1 MRGCMP
7 SFIVTVQV
15 IPALTNTPSGT
26 CVKRMRTGM
35 RCASLTQV
43 NVGFTEESSS
53 GASRLSWSVMP
64 LAMPMTVP
72 CSAGVALGTQLGLVR
87 PATNRVEKARRVG
100 DA

>member
-1 MRGCMP
+1 M
-7 SFIVTVQV
+7 TVQV

-43 NVGFTEESSS
+43 NVGFTGKQLRSVAIVLV
-53 GASRLSWSVMP
+53 GNASRYAHDGSLQR
-64 LAMPMTVP
+64 
-72 CSAGVALGTQLGLVR
+72 GVALGTQLGLVR
-87 PATNRVEKARRVG
+87 PATNRVEKARRIG